1 MTMLNYLMPQVRE
14 LMDRKM
20 IPLNIARSIGVGV
33 AEVEAII
40 KIIKNQIQKSKV
52 SMNLFEKF

>member
-40 KIIKNQIQKSKV
+40 KLIKNQ
-52 SMNLFEKF
+52 